1 VSLVC
6 AAILWVLLCVFWV
19 QGLSPKV
26 PADRLSTPELIQR
39 LPGTSF
45 EWEGAEGVS
54 DKATMTVPVVLDGQE
69 YWFQLDTGSDV
80 TMLYGTREAER
91 RGWQESKQWF
101 VGVPEVR
108 VGGAYFDSVD
118 VFIGEEIAG
127 GGKTSG
133 TLGLDLLQGKV
144 VVLDFPQRR
153 FCVVRHTAIPSEV
166 LKRTAFVPAEVRDNK
181 LFVVIRA
188 GDEELDGIFF
198 DTGSSS
204 FPLVVDL
211 DLWQRLT
218 GRKGQDDATSILD
231 VSSWGETVPMV
242 GAEMQGALEIGTARM
257 DRAMVYYWGDQP
269 RFFEEWPF
277 PAAGLLGN
285 ALFFDEVV
293 VIDLGQPTRL
303 GVLR

>member
-1 VSLVC
+1 MSLVC
-6 AAILWVLLCVFWV
+6 AAISWVFLCVFWV

-26 PADRLSTPELIQR
+26 PADSVSTSELIQR
-39 LPGTSF
+39 LTGTSF
-45 EWEGAEGVS
+45 EWVGAEGVS
-54 DKATMTVPVVLDGQE
+54 DKAVMMIPVELDGRE

-80 TMLYGTREAER
+80 TMLYGATEAER
-91 RGWQESKQWF
+91 RGWRESKQWF

-144 VVLDFPQRR
+144 VVLDFPQQR
-153 FCVVRHTAIPSEV
+153 FCVVQHTDMPSEV
-166 LKRTAFVPAEVRDNK
+166 LERTAFVPAEVRDNK
-181 LFVVIRA
+181 LFVQIRD
-188 GDEELDGIFF
+188 GGEELEDIFF
-198 DTGSSS
+198 DTGASS

-218 GRKGQDDATSILD
+218 GKKGQDDATSILN
-231 VSSWGETVPMV
+231 VSSWGKTVPMV
-242 GAEMQGALEIGTARM
+242 GAEMQGALEIGKIRM
-257 DRAMVYYWGDQP
+257 DRAMVYYWGDEP
-269 RFFEEWPF
+269 RFFEQWPF

-285 ALFFDEVV
+285 ALFIDEVV
-293 VIDLGQPTRL
+293 VIDLGQPTRF
-303 GVLR
+303 GILR

>member
-1 VSLVC
+1 MVMSFVC
-6 AAILWVLLCVFWV
+6 AAICVFWV

-26 PADRLSTPELIQR
+26 PADRVSTSELIES

-54 DKATMTVPVVLDGQE
+54 DKAVMMVPVELDGQE
-69 YWFQLDTGSDV
+69 YRFQLDTGSDV

-91 RGWQESKQWF
+91 RGWRESKQWF
-101 VGVPEVR
+101 VGVPDVH

-118 VFIGEEIAG
+118 VFIGEEITG
-127 GGKTSG
+127 GGKTTG
-133 TLGLDLLQGKV
+133 TLGLDLLKGKV
-144 VVLDFPQRR
+144 VVLDFPRQR
-153 FCVVRHTAIPSEV
+153 FCVVQHTDMPSEV
-166 LKRTAFVPAEVRDNK
+166 LERTAFVPAEVRDNK
-181 LFVVIRA
+181 LFVLIRA
-188 GDEELDGIFF
+188 GGEELEGIFF

-218 GRKGQDDATSILD
+218 GKKGQDDAASILN
-231 VSSWGETVPMV
+231 VSSWGKTVPMV
-242 GAEMQGALEIGTARM
+242 GAEIQGALEIGKIRM

-269 RFFEEWPF
+269 RFFEQWPF

-285 ALFFDEVV
+285 ALFIDEVI
-293 VIDLGQPTRL
+293 VIDLGQPTRF
-303 GVLR
+303 GILR